1 MKLVK
6 SRDFAQRSL
15 GRVADYVLALKAGT
29 AQSPLLLLL
38 RAANELAQRILEQ
51 PSPVPTAAQRRRLL
65 ALAAQLRAMT
75 SRIIVSA
82 EASDPK
88 SVEGELAQL
97 IRRTF
102 ELIERVTAQPLA
114 LDTRNV
120 IDVEAIESS
129 PPEST
134 SPRRS

>member
-1 MKLVK
+1 
-6 SRDFAQRSL
+6 
-15 GRVADYVLALKAGT
+15 
-29 AQSPLLLLL
+29 
-38 RAANELAQRILEQ
+38 
-51 PSPVPTAAQRRRLL
+51 
-65 ALAAQLRAMT
+65 MT

-114 LDTRNV
+114 LDARNV
-120 IDVEAIESS
+120 IDVEATEA
-129 PPEST
+129 
-134 SPRRS
+134 PRRS